1 MKLSSLQQS
10 HGYLEA
16 VGGVRLHYRA
26 WEVAQPRAALVVLH
40 GLSDHSGRY
49 AELATSMAT
58 YEIAS
63 YALDLRGHGSSEGRR
78 GYVARF
84 EVFLQDVDRFRR
96 EVQGLL
102 DPSVPIFLL
111 GQGLGGLIVL
121 RYLEE
126 YEAPCRGAVVLS
138 PWLAG
143 ALPLPRWKRNLA
155 AFLSRLLPAL
165 PLSAGI
171 RSRELTHDE
180 DVATAYAADPLV
192 HDSITPRL
200 FTEASA
206 AMGLVLQRAERLNT
220 PLLILLPGSDR
231 ISDSARGQVM
241 ARSFRGPH
249 VTVRVFPGL
258 YHELLG
264 ELERAA
270 IRAEIRSWMDARLKA
285 PENA

>member
-40 GLSDHSGRY
+40 GLTEHSGRY
-49 AELATSMAT
+49 LELASSMAT
-58 YEIAS
+58 YGIAS

-102 DPSVPIFLL
+102 DPSVPLFLL
-111 GQGLGGLIVL
+111 GHALGGLIAL

-126 YEAPCRGAVVLS
+126 YESPFRGAVVLS
-138 PWLAG
+138 PWLAS

-165 PLSAGI
+165 PLTAGI
-171 RSRELTHDE
+171 RAQDLTHDE
-180 DVATAYAADPLV
+180 DVAAAYAADPLV
-192 HDSITPRL
+192 HDTVTPRL

-206 AMGLVLQRAERLNT
+206 AMGLVLQRAERLSS

-231 ISDSARGQVM
+231 ISDSTRGQAM
-241 ARSFRGPH
+241 ARSFRGPD
-249 VTVRVFPGL
+249 VTLRVFPGL

-264 ELERAA
+264 ELERTA
-270 IRAEIRSWMDARLKA
+270 IRAEIRAWMDARLKG
-285 PENA
+285 PESD

>member
-1 MKLSSLQQS
+1 MKLSALQQS

-40 GLSDHSGRY
+40 GLTDHSGRY

-58 YEIAS
+58 YDIAS
-63 YALDLRGHGSSEGRR
+63 YAPDLRGHGSSEGRR

-111 GQGLGGLIVL
+111 GQDLGGLIAL

-126 YEAPCRGAVVLS
+126 YESPFRGGVVLS

-143 ALPLPRWKRNLA
+143 ALPLPSWKRNLA

-165 PLSAGI
+165 PLTAGI
-171 RSRELTHDE
+171 SPRDLTHDDE
-180 DVATAYAADPLV
+180 VRAAYAADPLV
-192 HDSITPRL
+192 HDTITPRL
-200 FTEASA
+200 FAEASA
-206 AMGLVLQRAERLNT
+206 AIGLVLRRAERLT
-220 PLLILLPGSDR
+220 VPLLILLPGSDR
-231 ISDSARGQVM
+231 MSDSARGQAM
-241 ARSFRGPH
+241 ARSFPGPD
-249 VTVRVFPGL
+249 VSVRVFPGL

-264 ELERAA
+264 ELERTA
-270 IRAEIRSWMDARLKA
+270 IRAQIRGWMEAHLRA
-285 PENA
+285 SGA